1 MFKLDRKLIISASV
15 AATVAIL
22 SGCMPGSS
30 AEPKGESTV
39 NGKATIDGG
48 LVYPVVNDKTGPY
61 YVNPQ
66 VAIDAKKIYNGRV
79 PTANELK
86 AWNTDLMPDGTG
98 FPEGQGTAEEGEILY
113 EAQCVMCHGD
123 FGSGG
128 GGYPALAKGNA
139 YELQKTLTNNR
150 YQNADGDGPTRV
162 FGSYWPK
169 VSTLWWYIRDGMP
182 HPMSKTLSNN
192 ETYALTAYILNLN
205 EIEIDGEMIEY
216 DFVLNKETM
225 LKIDMPNNDGFIPNI
240 DGPAAL
246 DDVRAFYADPTN
258 YGAQKVNPSE
268 RCMKDCQD
276 ATAKVTRIKGAGI
289 SEFLPPMATARDLP
303 KTEGSD
309 GGAKKQYEESCMMC
323 HADTSMG
330 APALGDAKAWKVVTA
345 KGIEKVYSNGINGIN
360 GMPPKGGSSL
370 SDKDFKSV
378 VDYMIN
384 QSK

>member
-22 SGCMPGSS
+22 SGCMPGST
-30 AEPKGESTV
+30 EPKGESTV

-48 LVYPVVNDKTGPY
+48 LVYPVVNDKQGPY

-66 VAIDAKKIYNGRV
+66 VAVEAKKIFNGRV
-79 PTANELK
+79 PTDNEIA
-86 AWNTDLMPDGTG
+86 AWNKDVMADGTG
-98 FPEGQGTAEEGEILY
+98 LPEGEGTSEEGEALY

-128 GGYPALAKGNA
+128 GGYPALSKGNA

-150 YQNADGDGPTRV
+150 YKNATGDGPTRV

-169 VSTLWWYIRDGMP
+169 VSTLWWYIRDAMP
-182 HPMSKTLSNN
+182 HPMSKTLTTD
-192 ETYALTAYILNLN
+192 ETYALTAYILNIN
-205 EIEIDGEMIEY
+205 EIEIDGEVVDEE
-216 DFVLNKETM
+216 FVLNREAM
-225 LKIDMPNNDGFIPNI
+225 LKIDMPNNNGFIPNI
-240 DGPAAL
+240 DGPTGL
-246 DDVRAFYADPTN
+246 DDVRAFYANPEN
-258 YGAQKVNPSE
+258 FGAQKVNPSE
-268 RCMKDCQD
+268 RCMKDCKET
-276 ATAKVTRIKGAGI
+276 TAKVTRIAGAGI

-303 KTEGSD
+303 KKEGSN
-309 GGAKKQYEESCMMC
+309 GGAKKQYEEACMMC

-330 APALGDAKAWKVVTA
+330 APALGDAAAWKTVTA
-345 KGIEKVYSNGINGIN
+345 KGIDKVYHNGINGIN

-370 SDKDFKSV
+370 SDADFKSV